1 MSDLAQRLQR
11 SRWFAAKGR
20 EIAALELHP
29 LPWWD
34 ANLRLRSEILTVRYA
49 DGGAERYQL
58 LSRYTS
64 EEADSW
70 GIEPGLGHRH
80 DASRDPESLRALLAA
95 ILSGATREDG
105 SGAVDC
111 RVLSPELLA
120 VVDGLTPR
128 PFGGEQ
134 SNTSVM
140 YGDRAM
146 LKLFRRLEPGANLDI
161 EVHAALRGTP
171 GVVGL
176 DAAITAH
183 WPQPPGQADS
193 APHDLGML
201 VGQVTDATDGWE
213 LALAAARSGTDFSAE
228 AHALGRAL
236 RSVHTALAQAF
247 ATARVDAALI
257 TAQML
262 RRLHEATR
270 IADELAPATE
280 VLEPLLELSGQVTVQ
295 RVHGDFHLGQA
306 LYSGTGDWTIIDFEG
321 EPMKSLAERRE
332 PDSVWRDVAGMLRSF
347 DYAGATAADP
357 GWADTAAAAFLA
369 GYGADGTEPELRAY
383 LADKAIY
390 EVVYE
395 VRNRPSWVTIPLRAL
410 HALTEMDDP
419 SAHEPGTAG
428 GEEAR

>member
-1 MSDLAQRLQR
+1 MSELVRQRLQR

-20 EIAALELHP
+20 EIADLELHP

-34 ANLRLRSEILTVRYA
+34 ADLRLRSEILTVRYA
-49 DGGAERYQL
+49 DGGSERYQL
-58 LSRYTS
+58 LSRYTA

-70 GIEPGLGHRH
+70 GVEPGLGHRH
-80 DASRDPESLRALLAA
+80 DASRDPESLRVLLTA
-95 ILSGATREDG
+95 ILAGATLEDG
-105 SGAVDC
+105 SGTLDC
-111 RVLSPELLA
+111 RVLSPDLLA
-120 VVDGLTPR
+120 VVDELTPR

-176 DAAITAH
+176 DASITAH
-183 WPQPPGQADS
+183 WPQS

-201 VGQVTDATDGWE
+201 VGQVTEATDGWE
-213 LALAAARSGTDFSAE
+213 LALAAARSGTGFDTE

-236 RSVHTALAQAF
+236 RSVHTALAEAF
-247 ATARVDAALI
+247 GSSRVDASLI
-257 TAQML
+257 TAQMV

-270 IADELAPATE
+270 IADELAPTVE
-280 VLEPLLELSGQVTVQ
+280 VLEPLLGLTGEVTVQ

-306 LYSGTGDWTIIDFEG
+306 LYCATDGWTIIDFEG

-347 DYAGATAADP
+347 DYAGATAEDP
-357 GWADTAAAAFLA
+357 TWADTAAAAFLA

-410 HALTEMDDP
+410 HALTETHDP
-419 SAHEPGTAG
+419 SGHEPGSAG
-428 GEEAR
+428 GEETR